1 MELPI
6 GDRVYAAERIMKK
19 RVRRVSSSGRGYQ
32 VASVYII
39 NKSIFDSC
47 YRHSTWEPEE
57 NILDGRLIDSF
68 EQSQRG
74 EFHHGR
80 RGGGKK
86 KESSRYST
94 RSAPIP
100 EVTPPPPAEEEPGE
114 LEDHVEEEVG
124 KLTEGEE
131 SQEGEDSQDEEP
143 VAQLPELEL
152 AESKDREEPVTVRA
166 PQKMLLQ
173 PCSWPADP
181 ENSNSSSGEDHQP
194 VLAARRE
201 PAGTKRKAE
210 VLSKESGKIGVT
222 ITTSSPPPNKVPK
235 LSTSSGKPSPPYSPQ
250 PVPIRRASSSSTKS
264 NPETSRAKE
273 DPTSRPPTV
282 IGSKSR
288 EDLSQAYNRGPKS
301 PATFSLTP
309 TLPGGGDKRPIT
321 VALTPASGHSQQ
333 EQVTSLAT
341 SAPKEELSKLKR
353 SLSEGSA
360 VVQRETLSAAMV
372 LPIQAN
378 QDSADKNLSS
388 SSNAAPT
395 NTNIQC
401 GNNMAVRPVHCDIL
415 DRQTHFLPHRVIK
428 HPREVYRNPGA
439 AYWLK
444 RAPVADKVFI
454 TDVTVNL
461 KTVTIRECKTEKGF
475 FREREDSKQSDVL

>member
-114 LEDHVEEEVG
+114 LEDHVEEEEVG

-152 AESKDREEPVTVRA
+152 AESKDREEPVTDLVGFALDGSEGPTEDA
-166 PQKMLLQ
+166 PPALQ
-173 PCSWPADP
+173 LASLGDP

-194 VLAARRE
+194 VLATRRE

-282 IGSKSR
+282 IGSRSR

-333 EQVTSLAT
+333 EQ
-341 SAPKEELSKLKR
+341 
-353 SLSEGSA
+353 
-360 VVQRETLSAAMV
+360 RETLSAAMV

-388 SSNAAPT
+388 SSNAAPA

-401 GNNMAVRPVHCDIL
+401 GNNVAVRPVHCDIL

>member
-19 RVRRVSSSGRGYQ
+19 RVRRGRVEYFVKWKGWSQ
-32 VASVYII
+32 
-39 NKSIFDSC
+39 K
-47 YRHSTWEPEE
+47 HSTWEPEE

-152 AESKDREEPVTVRA
+152 AESKDREEPVTDGSEGPTEDA
-166 PQKMLLQ
+166 PPALQ
-173 PCSWPADP
+173 LASLGDP

>member
-1 MELPI
+1 MITGTGRSVKLIE
-6 GDRVYAAERIMKK
+6 
-19 RVRRVSSSGRGYQ
+19 SGRVQLKGDSEVLTEVELNTTSVLANYATE
-32 VASVYII
+32 VAVGLNTTSALANYATEADTVPG
-39 NKSIFDSC
+39 NPRKTSSMAVSLTALN
-47 YRHSTWEPEE
+47 RVNE
-57 NILDGRLIDSF
+57 
-68 EQSQRG
+68 
-74 EFHHGR
+74 
-80 RGGGKK
+80 
-86 KESSRYST
+86 ESST
-94 RSAPIP
+94 M
-100 EVTPPPPAEEEPGE
+100 AEE
-114 LEDHVEEEVG
+114 VEEEKRSLHVTQLVVRQFLFSKFSLRVCMYIDLVG
-124 KLTEGEE
+124 FALDGSEGPTE
-131 SQEGEDSQDEEP
+131 DAP
-143 VAQLPELEL
+143 PALQLANLG
-152 AESKDREEPVTVRA
+152 
-166 PQKMLLQ
+166 
-173 PCSWPADP
+173 DP

-194 VLAARRE
+194 VLVARRE

-250 PVPIRRASSSSTKS
+250 PVPVRRASSSSTKS

-273 DPTSRPPTV
+273 DQTSRPPPV

-301 PATFSLTP
+301 PSTFSLTP

-321 VALTPASGHSQQ
+321 VALTPATGHLQQ
-333 EQVTSLAT
+333 EQVASLAT
-341 SAPKEELSKLKR
+341 SAPKEDLSKLKR

-360 VVQRETLSAAMV
+360 VVQRETLSAATV

-378 QDSADKNLSS
+378 QDSADKNLTS
-388 SSNAAPT
+388 SSNTALT

-401 GNNMAVRPVHCDIL
+401 GNNLVVRPVHCDIL